1 MDETKLIKLLYFLGD
16 KGGLPVDA
24 LAEKIK
30 KFEEQYYYPVQ
41 LQDKR
46 IAMQSNFKALCEFYA
61 TASLSKEVSAN
72 DIWQEA
78 KQKTE
83 EMFSDGFFETKDKAD
98 IETGKKYEDMTPEEK
113 AVVDERNRKVNLI
126 NKIIE
131 NRSEEWIKKV
141 YEKSKKTKNN

>member
-16 KGGLPVDA
+16 EGGIPVEA
-24 LAEKIK
+24 LAEKIR
-30 KFEEQYYYPVQ
+30 KFEENYYTPIR

-61 TASLSKEVSAN
+61 TASLNKEISAD
-72 DIWQEA
+72 DIWKEA

-83 EMFSDGFFETKDKAD
+83 EMFKDSFFEKEKRPEDV
-98 IETGKKYEDMTPEEK
+98 TGKKYKDMTPEEQ
-113 AVVDERNRKVNLI
+113 AIVDERNRKVNLI

>member
-1 MDETKLIKLLYFLGD
+1 MDDTKILKLINYFENK
-16 KGGLPVDA
+16 KGISVDA
-24 LAEKIK
+24 LVDAIK
-30 KFEEQYYYPVQ
+30 SFEDQYYYPVQ

-61 TASLSKEVSAN
+61 TASLSKEVSAD
-72 DIWQEA
+72 DIWEEA
-78 KQKTE
+78 KKKTE

>member
-61 TASLSKEVSAN
+61 TASLSKEISAD
-72 DIWQEA
+72 DIWEEA
-78 KQKTE
+78 KKKTE
-83 EMFSDGFFETKDKAD
+83 EMFKDSFFKTKEQAD
-98 IETGKKYEDMTPEEK
+98 IETGKKYED
-113 AVVDERNRKVNLI
+113 I
-126 NKIIE
+126 
-131 NRSEEWIKKV
+131 S
-141 YEKSKKTKNN
+141 

>member
-78 KQKTE
+78 KKKTE

-131 NRSEEWIKKV
+131 NRSEEWLKKV
-141 YEKSKKTKNN
+141 YEKSKKAKNN

>member
-61 TASLSKEVSAN
+61 TASLSKEVSAD

-83 EMFSDGFFETKDKAD
+83 EMFSDGFFKTKEQAD
-98 IETGKKYEDMTPEEK
+98 IETGKKYKDMTPEEK

-126 NKIIE
+126 NEIIE

-141 YEKSKKTKNN
+141 YEKSKKAKNN

>member
-16 KGGLPVDA
+16 EGGIPVEA
-24 LAEKIK
+24 LAEKIR
-30 KFEEQYYYPVQ
+30 KFEENYYTPIR

-61 TASLSKEVSAN
+61 TASLSKEISA
-72 DIWQEA
+72 DEIWQEA
-78 KQKTE
+78 KQKTQ
-83 EMFSDGFFETKDKAD
+83 EMFSNDFFKETRPEDVV
-98 IETGKKYEDMTPEEK
+98 GKKYKDMTPEEQ

>member
-61 TASLSKEVSAN
+61 TASLSKEVSAD
-72 DIWQEA
+72 DIWEEA
-78 KQKTE
+78 KKKTE

-98 IETGKKYEDMTPEEK
+98 IETGKKYEDMTPEEQ
-113 AVVDERNRKVNLI
+113 AIVDERNRKVNLI
-126 NKIIE
+126 NEIVA
-131 NRSEEWIKKV
+131 NRSEEWLKKV
-141 YEKSKKTKNN
+141 YEKSKKTKND

>member
-61 TASLSKEVSAN
+61 TASLSKEISAD
-72 DIWQEA
+72 DIWEEA
-78 KQKTE
+78 KKKTE
-83 EMFSDGFFETKDKAD
+83 EMFKDSFFKTKEQAD

-126 NKIIE
+126 NEIIE

-141 YEKSKKTKNN
+141 YEKSKKAKNN

>member
-78 KQKTE
+78 KKKTE

-131 NRSEEWIKKV
+131 NRSEEWLKKV